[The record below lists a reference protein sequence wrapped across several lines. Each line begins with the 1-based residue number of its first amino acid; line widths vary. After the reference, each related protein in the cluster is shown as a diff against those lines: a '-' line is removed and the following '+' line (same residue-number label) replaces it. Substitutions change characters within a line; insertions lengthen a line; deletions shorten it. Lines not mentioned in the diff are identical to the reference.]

1 LEDGVMATEKS
12 PTKAEALEALRK
24 KGINNLEDLV
34 DAMIPET
41 GGYEQATM
49 SRSWSLDFFDWLWR
63 TPGHLDG
70 DPVRITIGQYAGRKG
85 TVESNVFE
93 RIVDYADDWANCYQ
107 VTLDSGH
114 VVTVGW
120 DQVEAVK

>member
-1 LEDGVMATEKS
+1 MATEKS
-12 PTKAEALEALRK
+12 PTKEEALEALRK

-49 SRSWSLDFFDWLWR
+49 SRLWSLDCFDWLWR
-63 TPGHLDG
+63 TPGHMDG
-70 DPVRITIGQYAGRKG
+70 DLMTIMVGQYSGRKG

-93 RIVDYADDWANCYQ
+93 RIVDHADDWANCYQ
-107 VTLDSGH
+107 AMLDSGDM
-114 VVTVGW
+114 VTVGW
-120 DQVEAVK
+120 DQVEAAK